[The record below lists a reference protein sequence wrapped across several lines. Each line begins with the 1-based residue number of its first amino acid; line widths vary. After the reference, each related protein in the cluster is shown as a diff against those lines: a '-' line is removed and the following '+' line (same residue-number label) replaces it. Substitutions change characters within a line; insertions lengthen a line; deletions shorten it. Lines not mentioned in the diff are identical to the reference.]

1 MKQSTKLKLDSAVE
15 KQFYTVTELATILGL
30 TEPSIRARLQ
40 RGEIEFEKLGKR
52 VLIRKDVLE
61 NLIGGIEETFG
72 GQLQ

>member
-1 MKQSTKLKLDSAVE
+1 MKQSTKLKLDPAVE

-52 VLIRKDVLE
+52 VLIRKEVLE

>member
-52 VLIRKDVLE
+52 VLIRKEVIE
-61 NLIGGIEETFG
+61 NLIGGNENE
-72 GQLQ
+72 

>member
-52 VLIRKDVLE
+52 VLIRKEVLE
-61 NLIGGIEETFG
+61 NVIGGNENG
-72 GQLQ
+72 

>member
-1 MKQSTKLKLDSAVE
+1 MNKSITLKLESAVE

-52 VLIRKDVLE
+52 VLIRKEVLE
-61 NLIGGIEETFG
+61 HLIGGNENE
-72 GQLQ
+72 

>member
-15 KQFYTVTELATILGL
+15 KQFYTVTVLATILGL

-52 VLIRKDVLE
+52 VLIRKEVLE
-61 NLIGGIEETFG
+61 NLIGGNENG
-72 GQLQ
+72 

>member
-1 MKQSTKLKLDSAVE
+1 MNINTKLKLDSAVE

-40 RGEIEFEKLGKR
+40 RGEIPYEKLGKR

-61 NLIGGIEETFG
+61 NLIGGAENE
-72 GQLQ
+72 

>member
-52 VLIRKDVLE
+52 VLIRKEVLE
-61 NLIGGIEETFG
+61 NLIGGNENG
-72 GQLQ
+72 

>member
-15 KQFYTVTELATILGL
+15 KQFYTVTDLAIILGL

-52 VLIRKDVLE
+52 VLIRKEVLE
-61 NLIGGIEETFG
+61 NLIGGNENG
-72 GQLQ
+72 

>member
-15 KQFYTVTELATILGL
+15 KQFYTVTDLAIILGL

-52 VLIRKDVLE
+52 VLIRKEVLE
-61 NLIGGIEETFG
+61 NLIGRIENE
-72 GQLQ
+72 

>member
-1 MKQSTKLKLDSAVE
+1 MNKSITLKLESAVE

-52 VLIRKDVLE
+52 VLIRKEVLE
-61 NLIGGIEETFG
+61 NLIGGNENE
-72 GQLQ
+72 

>member
-61 NLIGGIEETFG
+61 NLIGGTQNE
-72 GQLQ
+72 

>member
-15 KQFYTVTELATILGL
+15 KQFYTVTQLATILGL

-61 NLIGGIEETFG
+61 NLIGGTENE
-72 GQLQ
+72 

>member
-1 MKQSTKLKLDSAVE
+1 MNRSTKLKLESTVE

-52 VLIRKDVLE
+52 VLIRKEVLE
-61 NLIGGIEETFG
+61 NLIGGNENE
-72 GQLQ
+72 

>member
-61 NLIGGIEETFG
+61 NLIGGIENE
-72 GQLQ
+72 

>member
-15 KQFYTVTELATILGL
+15 KQFYTVTELARILGL

-52 VLIRKDVLE
+52 VLIRKEVLE
-61 NLIGGIEETFG
+61 NLIGGNENE
-72 GQLQ
+72 

>member
-30 TEPSIRARLQ
+30 TEPSIRVRLQ

-61 NLIGGIEETFG
+61 NLIGGTENE
-72 GQLQ
+72 

>member
-1 MKQSTKLKLDSAVE
+1 MNKSITLKLESAVE

-52 VLIRKDVLE
+52 VLIRKEVLE
-61 NLIGGIEETFG
+61 NLIGGNENEW
-72 GQLQ
+72 L

>member
-40 RGEIEFEKLGKR
+40 RGEIEFEKLGTR
-52 VLIRKDVLE
+52 VLIRKEVLE
-61 NLIGGIEETFG
+61 NLIGGNENV
-72 GQLQ
+72 

>member
-52 VLIRKDVLE
+52 VLIRKEVLE
-61 NLIGGIEETFG
+61 NLIGGNENE
-72 GQLQ
+72 

>member
-61 NLIGGIEETFG
+61 NLIGGTENE
-72 GQLQ
+72 

>member
-1 MKQSTKLKLDSAVE
+1 MKQSTKLKSDSAVE

-61 NLIGGIEETFG
+61 NLIGGTENE
-72 GQLQ
+72 